1 MIRLPLCPGL
11 LTVVLCLAAAPA
23 ALALDIERVV
33 SPGGIEAWLVEDHTV
48 PVISVEFSFAGGAAG
63 DPAGK
68 EGRANLTAD
77 LLDEGAGDLDA
88 QAYAKQLQDNAISV
102 RFEADSDNFTCGLR
116 TLSEHADTAFDLMT
130 LALTRPRFDAEAV
143 TRIRA
148 AVISDIRQSEAD
160 PTRVARNAFYA
171 RVFPGHPYGRDDSG
185 TVESVS
191 RLTTEDL
198 RAVITDTFSRDHL
211 LVAVAGDI
219 TPAKLA
225 PALDHLF
232 GALPAAGRVPAVAEA
247 TPAHGG
253 ETLVVRRPM
262 TQSILMLGE
271 QGVKRSDPD
280 WFPAF
285 VMNYVLG
292 GGAFSSRL
300 TEEVRVK
307 RGLTY
312 GVYSY
317 LYPFD
322 HAALIVAGGSTKN
335 TTAGEALAL
344 IKAEWARMADG
355 GITDQE
361 LADARTYL
369 TGSFPLQLNSLPAIA
384 RLLLQVRHDGLGIDY
399 LNRRSGLIEAV
410 TREDVQRVA
419 KRLLDPGKLAVVVV
433 GAPEGLETTASAKP

>member
-1 MIRLPLCPGL
+1 MRYLSALGL
-11 LTVVLCLAAAPA
+11 LTSVFCSLTAPA
-23 ALALDIERVV
+23 FALDIERVV

-68 EGRANLTAD
+68 EGRANLAAD

-88 QAYAKQLQDNAISV
+88 QAYAKRLQDNAITV
-102 RFEADSDNFTCGLR
+102 RFEADSDDFKCGLR
-116 TLSEHADTAFDLMT
+116 TLSEHADTAFDLMA
-130 LALTRPRFDAEAV
+130 LALTRPRFDPEAV
-143 TRIRA
+143 ARIRA
-148 AVISDIRQSEAD
+148 AVISDIRQGEAD

-171 RVFPGHPYGRDDSG
+171 QVFPGHPYGRDDSG
-185 TVESVS
+185 TVASVS
-191 RLTTEDL
+191 GLATEDL
-198 RAVITDTFSRDHL
+198 RAVVADTFARDHL

-219 TPAKLA
+219 APAKLA
-225 PALDHLF
+225 PALDRLF
-232 GALPAAGRVPAVAEA
+232 GALPAAGRVPATAEA

-262 TQSILMLGE
+262 TQSILMLGQE
-271 QGVKRSDPD
+271 GVKRADAD
-280 WFPAF
+280 WFPAY

-317 LYPFD
+317 LYPYD

-344 IKAEWARMADG
+344 IKAEWARMAES

-361 LADARTYL
+361 LADAKTYL

-410 TREDVQRVA
+410 TREDVGRVA

-433 GAPEGLETTASAKP
+433 GAPEGLETTAAKP